1 MTDRKLQIRLWLALS
16 LLVMVMGGLSARLV
30 FLHAGPCDARRAR
43 IDELRRLEQNLTV
56 GRGKILDCNGNILAL
71 DLVRQEV
78 RSDPALIA
86 ENQSLDL
93 VVNELARVLDLDAAG
108 LRVQLGRPERRDVT
122 VLGYGRT
129 VDQAVAE
136 QLRALQLP
144 GVFLREFMV
153 RAYPRGPSLC
163 HVLGYV
169 NLARQ
174 GSAGVE
180 QRWERYLRGVPG
192 LLISELDGRRREL
205 YDRRLLEIR
214 PRPGADVVLT
224 LDQYVQYIA
233 EQAVRQAVEEQRAL
247 AGWAIVERVRTG
259 EILAM
264 AGYPDYD
271 GNDFRNAAPENRRN
285 RCIAYNYEPGS
296 TFKMAV
302 IAAALDAGVVHPGQV
317 FDCENGAWIYQ
328 RRPLRDYHPYGR
340 LTVADVV
347 KKSSN
352 IGAAKI
358 ALELGPARLHAYLTA
373 FGLGKPMGIDLP
385 GEEGGTLHPVSR
397 WTPLSITRI
406 AMGHEVAV
414 TSLQM
419 LGVMCAIAN
428 GGVLLRPYVVR
439 EIRDGDGQV
448 LSRQEPVELGR
459 PISADTAA
467 CMLKL
472 LTRVTEEGGT
482 GRRACVAGYT
492 VGGKTGTAQKP
503 VPGGYSDLLNMSSFV
518 GFIPAEAPQLAI
530 IVVLDEPKQT
540 RTGGAAAG
548 PVFSAIASQAVRYL
562 DIPSL
567 TPVECAAVR

>member
-1 MTDRKLQIRLWLALS
+1 MTDRMLQIRLWLALG
-16 LLVMVMGGLSARLV
+16 LLFILMGGLSARLV
-30 FLHAGPCDARRAR
+30 LLHAGTSEQKRAR
-43 IDELRRLEQNLTV
+43 IEELRRLEKNLTV
-56 GRGKILDCNGNILAL
+56 GRGKILDCQGHVLAL

-78 RSDPALIA
+78 RADPEAIA
-86 ENQSLDL
+86 RKDSLNQ
-93 VVNELARVLDLDAAG
+93 VARELAELLELDGDVLRARLD
-108 LRVQLGRPERRDVT
+108 RPDRRDIT
-122 VLGYGRT
+122 VMGYGKT
-129 VDQAVAE
+129 VDQDVADAM
-136 QLRALQLP
+136 RARNLP
-144 GVFLREFMV
+144 GVFMRENMV
-153 RAYPRGPSLC
+153 RVYPRGASLC

-169 NLARQ
+169 NLERQ

-180 QRWERYLRGVPG
+180 QRWDRYLRGAPG
-192 LLISELDGRRREL
+192 MLISEMDGRRREL

-247 AGWAIVERVRTG
+247 AGWAIVERVATG

-264 AGYPDYD
+264 ASYPEYN
-271 GNDFRNAAPENRRN
+271 GNDFRKAEPEARRN
-285 RCIAYNYEPGS
+285 RCISYNYEPGS

-302 IAAALDAGVVHPGQV
+302 IAAALDAGAVHTGQV
-317 FDCENGAWIYQ
+317 FDCENGAWIYH

-340 LTVADVV
+340 LTVADIV

-358 ALELGPARLHAYLTA
+358 ALALGPERLHGYLRG
-373 FGLGKPMGIDLP
+373 FGLGRPMGIDLP
-385 GEEGGTLHPVSR
+385 GEEGGTLHPLDC

-419 LGVMCAIAN
+419 LGVICAIAN

-439 EIRDGDGQV
+439 EVRDSEGRM
-448 LSRQEPVELGR
+448 LARQEPVELGR
-459 PISADTAA
+459 PISAATASR
-467 CMLKL
+467 MLQL
-472 LTRVTEEGGT
+472 LVRVTEEGGT
-482 GRRACVAGYT
+482 GRRARVEGYT

-518 GFIPAEAPQLAI
+518 GVIPAEAPQLAI
-530 IVVLDEPKQT
+530 IVVLDEPKKT

-548 PVFSAIASQAVRYL
+548 PVFSAIAGEAVRYL
-562 DIPSL
+562 DIPS
-567 TPVECAAVR
+567 PMPMAVAEAR

>member
-1 MTDRKLQIRLWLALS
+1 MTDRMLQIRLWLALG
-16 LLVMVMGGLSARLV
+16 LLFIMMGGLSARLV
-30 FLHAGPCDARRAR
+30 LLHAGTSGQKRAR
-43 IDELRRLEQNLTV
+43 IEELRRLEKNLTV
-56 GRGKILDCNGNILAL
+56 GRGKILDCQGHVLAL

-78 RSDPALIA
+78 RADPEAIA
-86 ENQSLDL
+86 RQDSLNL
-93 VVNELARVLDLDAAG
+93 VARELAELLELEDDVLRARLN
-108 LRVQLGRPERRDVT
+108 RPERRDVT
-122 VLGYGRT
+122 VLGYGKT
-129 VDQAVAE
+129 VDQDVAE
-136 QLRALQLP
+136 ALRGRNLP
-144 GVFLREFMV
+144 GIFMRENMV
-153 RAYPRGPSLC
+153 RVYPRGASIC

-169 NLARQ
+169 NLERQ

-180 QRWERYLRGVPG
+180 QRWDRYLRGAPG
-192 LLISELDGRRREL
+192 MLISEMDGRRREL

-233 EQAVRQAVEEQRAL
+233 EQAVRQAVEDQRAL
-247 AGWAIVERVRTG
+247 AGWAIVERVATG

-264 AGYPDYD
+264 ASYPEYD
-271 GNDFRNAAPENRRN
+271 GNDFRKAEPEARRN
-285 RCIAYNYEPGS
+285 RCISYNYEPGS

-302 IAAALDAGVVHPGQV
+302 IAAALDAGAVHPEQV
-317 FDCENGAWIYQ
+317 LDCENGAWIYH

-340 LTVADVV
+340 LTVADIV

-358 ALELGPARLHAYLTA
+358 ALALGPERLYGYLRG
-373 FGLGKPMGIDLP
+373 FGLGRPMGIDLP
-385 GEEGGTLHPVSR
+385 GEEGGTLHPLDR

-419 LGVMCAIAN
+419 LGVICAIAN

-439 EIRDGDGQV
+439 EVRDSEGRI
-448 LSRQEPVELGR
+448 LARQEPVELGR
-459 PISADTAA
+459 PISPATASR
-467 CMLKL
+467 MLQL
-472 LTRVTEEGGT
+472 LVRVTEEGGT
-482 GRRACVAGYT
+482 GRRARVEGYT

-518 GFIPAEAPQLAI
+518 GVIPAEAPQLAI
-530 IVVLDEPKQT
+530 IVVLDEPKKT

-548 PVFSAIASQAVRYL
+548 PVFSAIAAEAVRYL
-562 DIPSL
+562 DIPS
-567 TPVECAAVR
+567 PMPMAVAQTR

>member
-1 MTDRKLQIRLWLALS
+1 MTDRKLQIRLWLTLG
-16 LLVMVMGGLSARLV
+16 LLFILMGGLSARLV
-30 FLHAGPCDARRAR
+30 YLHAGPCEQRRER
-43 IDELRRLEQNLTV
+43 IAELRRLEKSLTV
-56 GRGKILDCNGNILAL
+56 GRGKILDCQEHLLAL

-78 RSDPALIA
+78 RADPETIVRQ
-86 ENQSLDL
+86 NSLDR
-93 VVNELARVLDLDAAG
+93 VAQELAQLLALDAG
-108 LRVQLGRPERRDVT
+108 DLRDRLNRPGSRDVT

-129 VDQAVAE
+129 VDQDLAE
-136 QLRALQLP
+136 VLRSRHLP
-144 GVFLREFMV
+144 GVFMRENMV
-153 RAYPRGPSLC
+153 RVYPRGDSLC

-169 NLARQ
+169 NLERQ

-180 QRWERYLRGVPG
+180 QRWERYLRGAPG
-192 LLISELDGRRREL
+192 MLISELDGRRREL

-214 PRPGADVVLT
+214 PRPGADLVLT
-224 LDQYVQYIA
+224 LDHYVQYIA
-233 EQAVRQAVEEQRAL
+233 EQAVRQAVAEQRAL
-247 AGWAIVERVRTG
+247 AGWAIVERIATG

-264 AGYPDYD
+264 AGYPAYD
-271 GNDFRNAAPENRRN
+271 GNDFRNADPEARRN

-302 IAAALDAGVVHPGQV
+302 IAAALDAGAVHPDQV

-340 LTVADVV
+340 LSVADII

-358 ALELGPARLHAYLTA
+358 ALALGPERLHEYLRA
-373 FGLGKPMGIDLP
+373 FGMGRPMGIDLP
-385 GEEGGTLHPVSR
+385 GEEGGTLHPLAR

-406 AMGHEVAV
+406 AMGHEVAM

-419 LGVMCAIAN
+419 LGVICAIAN

-439 EIRDGDGQV
+439 EVRDSEGRV
-448 LSRQEPVELGR
+448 LTRQEPVELGR
-459 PISADTAA
+459 PISPASAD

-482 GRRACVAGYT
+482 GRRARVEGYT
-492 VGGKTGTAQKP
+492 VAGKTGTAQKP
-503 VPGGYSDLLNMSSFV
+503 VAGGYSDLLNMSSFV
-518 GFIPAEAPQLAI
+518 GVIPAEAPQLAI

-548 PVFSAIASQAVRYL
+548 PVFSAIAAETVRYL
-562 DIPSL
+562 DILAPAPL
-567 TPVECAAVR
+567 ALADAR